1 MDAEHRHELKTNELA
16 EWIAHFP
23 EFLKK
28 NRSQIIGVVLIIAA
42 VISYFGY
49 KNRNLKVANEQQAET
64 TNQMQMI
71 EKSKVDVLK
80 SAMAGDVIES
90 TGFADSASA
99 LEVAAEKAKQPL
111 HAALAL
117 IKRGEALRA
126 ELHYASDD
134 PDKDL
139 IASNIKLAK
148 EAYDQA
154 LIKAKGNATLTA
166 MATYGLGLCAEETD
180 EFAKAAEIFKGIAA
194 NEAFKGT
201 IFPAQAQLRL
211 DVMEDHKKQFT
222 FVAAPIVVPIPGF
235 DKAAMDAKERGDIYF
250 APPAK
255 PKPAPVTPPAVE
267 PEDTTP
273 PAVTP
278 KPKPE
283 STPKPKPELETKP
296 DIGDAS
302 DKSNVY
308 EVGPQPPKT
317 PDTE

>member
-28 NRSQIIGVVLIIAA
+28 NRNQIIFVIVIIIA
-42 VISYFGY
+42 VIGFLGY
-49 KNRNLKVANEQQAET
+49 KNRNLKVKDQQQAEA

-80 SAMAGDVIES
+80 SAMAGNVIES
-90 TGFADSASA
+90 AGFADSASA
-99 LEVAAEKAKQPL
+99 LEVAAEKTKHPL

-126 ELHYASDD
+126 ELHYAGDD

-154 LIKAKGNATLTA
+154 LIEAKGNATLTA
-166 MATYGLGLCAEETD
+166 MATYGLGLCDEEIGDFT
-180 EFAKAAEIFKGIAA
+180 KAAEIFKGIAT

-222 FVAAPIVVPIPGF
+222 FVAAPIVAPIPGF
-235 DKAAMDAKERGDIYF
+235 DKATMEAKERGDIYF

-255 PKPAPVTPPAVE
+255 PKLAPVIPPAVE

-273 PAVTP
+273 PTVTP
-278 KPKPE
+278 EATPEAKPEPKPD
-283 STPKPKPELETKP
+283 T
-296 DIGDAS
+296 DDAS